1 MKTTAWLRVRTATV
15 PTMNDDRL
23 KRFSVVAG
31 GGVFVLSLVGQLAY
45 VELGFALLVSV
56 GVGVGLG
63 LGCYVVGS
71 ILLLANASAPPESP
85 AEGVEGQAST
95 QEGQPG
101 EPGLQDTATATP
113 AGEAAPQADLYQTVR
128 LDEGN
133 VDFVLPEVSPE
144 ELIKERE
151 GIDETVLKQGI
162 EESAPTSENSGR
174 S

>member
-1 MKTTAWLRVRTATV
+1 
-15 PTMNDDRL
+15 MNDDRL
-23 KRFSVVAG
+23 KRFSVAAG

-85 AEGVEGQAST
+85 AEGAAGQASAL
-95 QEGQPG
+95 EGQPG

-113 AGEAAPQADLYQTVR
+113 AAGEAAPQADLYQTVR

>member
-1 MKTTAWLRVRTATV
+1 
-15 PTMNDDRL
+15 MNDDRL
-23 KRFSVVAG
+23 RRFSVVAG
-31 GGVFVLSLVGQLAY
+31 GGVFVLTLVGQLAF
-45 VELGFALLVSV
+45 VELGFALLLSV

-71 ILLLANASAPPESP
+71 VLLLAKTPAPLESP
-85 AEGVEGQAST
+85 AEGTAGQISA
-95 QEGQPG
+95 QENQPGQPG
-101 EPGLQDTATATP
+101 LEGAVP
-113 AGEAAPQADLYQTVR
+113 AAPGEAAPQPDLYQTVR
-128 LDEGN
+128 LEEGT

-174 S
+174 SQGEGA